1 MMNNLISSVE
11 KIALIVILLFS
22 TVNLLIGQKEI
33 ALGIFLGGLLF
44 TFDYT
49 AIRFIV
55 KSLTENKYNLG
66 FSLFLIILK
75 LLILLGIIVC
85 LFLFAKVNFYGFI
98 IGLTSVV
105 IIIIGK
111 SLKDQ
116 I

>member
-1 MMNNLISSVE
+1 
-11 KIALIVILLFS
+11 FC
-22 TVNLLIGQKEI
+22 TVNLIIGQKGI
-33 ALGIFLGGLLF
+33 SLGILLGGLLF

-55 KSLTENKYNLG
+55 KLLTEKKYNLG
-66 FSLFLIILK
+66 FSLFLILIK
-75 LLILLGIIVC
+75 LLILLGIIAC